1 MNNTVPSIPGRPTVQ
16 LPSDAFVDFNLAVTI
31 VFTVVSPSINGL
43 IVVLVLTSRQL
54 RNQPYQLL
62 LTNYLTSTVAI
73 IFGIG
78 IYRIVQIQ
86 NYRKDGYVVSADK
99 TNCGLSKF
107 LEFPILTSSY
117 CLFLIGYERFVLL
130 QYNKIINRLVQ
141 ATFISLPWA
150 FGIYSYSFE
159 LASSESRYLNIPYNG
174 LCIDISNERQARR
187 ILYTIF
193 NIALPLFLA
202 TLTSLLAYYRMYRE
216 YRNIRKKLNQSFN
229 GNANDEAVL
238 QNKKKYLRKV
248 AKTIN
253 MGVVFVILSAIVTT
267 VTSII
272 FSQVGQDDR
281 SLDFRNTWGT
291 VGFILILLETIIIPV
306 IFIIMNQQL
315 QEILINFI
323 FMLCTC
329 KKRALELLD
338 EDQLA

>member
-1 MNNTVPSIPGRPTVQ
+1 MNSTVPSIPGRPTVQ

-43 IVVLVLTSRQL
+43 IVLLVLISRQL
-54 RNQPYQLL
+54 RNQPHQLL
-62 LTNYLTSTVAI
+62 LTNYLASTVAI
-73 IFGIG
+73 IFGVG

-107 LEFPILTSSY
+107 LEFPIMTSSY

-150 FGIYSYSFE
+150 FGIYRYSFE
-159 LASSESRYLNIPYNG
+159 LASSESHYLNIPYNG

-193 NIALPLFLA
+193 NVALPLFLA

-216 YRNIRKKLNQSFN
+216 YRNIRKKLNNQSFS
-229 GNANDEAVL
+229 GNADDEAVL
-238 QNKKKYLRKV
+238 QNKKKYLRAV

-253 MGVVFVILSAIVTT
+253 MGVIFVILSAIVTT

-281 SLDFRNTWGT
+281 SLDFKNTWGT

-306 IFIIMNQQL
+306 IFIVMNQQL

-329 KKRALELLD
+329 KKKCT
-338 EDQLA
+338 

>member
-1 MNNTVPSIPGRPTVQ
+1 MNSTVPSIPGRPTVQ

-43 IVVLVLTSRQL
+43 IVLLVLISRQL
-54 RNQPYQLL
+54 RNQPHQLL
-62 LTNYLTSTVAI
+62 LTNYLASTVAI
-73 IFGIG
+73 IFGVG

-107 LEFPILTSSY
+107 LEFPIMTSSY

-150 FGIYSYSFE
+150 FGIYRYSFE

-193 NIALPLFLA
+193 NVALPLFLA

-216 YRNIRKKLNQSFN
+216 YRNIRKKLNNQSFS
-229 GNANDEAVL
+229 GNADDEAVL
-238 QNKKKYLRKV
+238 QNKKKYLRAV

-253 MGVVFVILSAIVTT
+253 MGVIFVILSAIVTT

-281 SLDFRNTWGT
+281 SLDFKNTWGT

-306 IFIIMNQQL
+306 IFIVMNQQL

-329 KKRALELLD
+329 KKKCT
-338 EDQLA
+338 